1 MEETMFNCADEIN
14 SYHEDEVT
22 LPKEQRDAMRDR
34 RNANRER
41 VKNGLAKGDK
51 PKPKEFCS
59 QGSYAM
65 KTMVQHP
72 DNKYDVDDGVYFDAE
87 KLVGQRGGEMSALDA
102 RNMIRDA
109 VDDGSFK
116 TKPEVRQKCV
126 RVYYDAGYHVDIPV
140 YRRKT
145 TKNFLTGEEELHF
158 ELAGAEWKRSDARDV
173 TDWFEK
179 ENKRQSP
186 NTENGGQLRRINRLL
201 KKFAGSRSSWHGRMA
216 KGFTITKLVTE
227 CFKADGEREDVAL
240 YNTMKAIRDRLLW
253 SLEVSHPVTP
263 GEKLTSGYDDSKTSF
278 LKDKLDEAIETLKVL
293 FEKDCTREQ
302 ALKAWDKVFNSDYF
316 SRQEESEKA
325 ASVAAPAILSSG
337 LLKGRAAAVV
347 GDPVRKDG
355 GGRYA

>member
-1 MEETMFNCADEIN
+1 MFNCADEIN

-22 LPKEQRDAMRDR
+22 LSKEQRDAMRVR
-34 RNANRER
+34 RNANRDR
-41 VKNGLAKGDK
+41 IKNGLAKRSK
-51 PKPKEFCS
+51 PNPKEFAS

-72 DNKYDVDDGVYFDAE
+72 DNAYDVDDGVYFDAE
-87 KLVGQRGGEMSALDA
+87 KLVGDRGGEMSALDA
-102 RNMIRDA
+102 RNMVRDA

-145 TKNFLTGEEELHF
+145 TKNVWTGAEEEYF
-158 ELAGAEWKRSDARDV
+158 ELAGAAWNRSDARDV
-173 TDWFEK
+173 TDWFERQ
-179 ENKRQSP
+179 NKDQSP
-186 NTENGGQLRRINRLL
+186 DTENGGQLRRITRLL
-201 KKFAGSRSSWHGRMA
+201 KKFAGSRASWHGRIA

-227 CFKADGEREDVAL
+227 CFKADKAREDAAL

-253 SLEVSHPVTP
+253 NLEVQHPVTP

-278 LKDKLDEAIETLKVL
+278 LKDKLDEALETLKIL
-293 FEKDCTREQ
+293 FKKECTRAE
-302 ALKAWDKVFNSDYF
+302 ALKAWDKVFSTDYF
-316 SRQEESEKA
+316 SCQSDDAKKARSEG
-325 ASVAAPAILSSG
+325 APAILSTG
-337 LLKGRAAAVV
+337 LLKGRAAAIV
-347 GDPVRKDG
+347 GEPVRKDG